1 MLYCN
6 IIINMKIY
14 FDKKISTEL
23 FNNGIS
29 KFTIIEYLTENGKY
43 TIKNNKL
50 VQYVLENLSNKD
62 KELTEGFYASSEI
75 WKINEDVY
83 TLPFNHVK
91 ILRVIVKYKLNDKIY
106 YVEET
111 INNNL
116 SSNYILT
123 NYKLGDTR
131 LINILNSL

>member
-1 MLYCN
+1 
-6 IIINMKIY
+6 MKIY
-14 FDKKISTEL
+14 FNKKISTEL
-23 FNNGIS
+23 FNNGTS

-50 VQYVLENLSNKD
+50 VQYLLDNLSNKD
-62 KELTEGFYASSEI
+62 KELTEGFFSSSEI
-75 WKINEDVY
+75 WKINEYVY
-83 TLPFNHVK
+83 TLPFNHIK
-91 ILRVIVKYKLNDKIY
+91 ILRNIVKYKLNDKIY

-111 INNNL
+111 INNKL

-131 LINILNSL
+131 LIKILDRL